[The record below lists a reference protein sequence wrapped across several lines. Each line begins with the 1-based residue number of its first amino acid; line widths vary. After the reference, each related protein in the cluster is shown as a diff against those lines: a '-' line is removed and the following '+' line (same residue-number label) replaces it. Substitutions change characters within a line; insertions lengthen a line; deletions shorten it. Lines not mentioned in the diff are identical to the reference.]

1 MRINYSSSYLGK
13 IIFIF
18 IGSVIGTV
26 SLVYS
31 NYIAAELAAKER
43 NEIHLWSQALAQQ
56 NMSVERSQAI
66 IDMTSSSTT
75 IPYIVV
81 NEYMQVM
88 GSQNV
93 DPEVLADPIRL
104 RERLEKMTLDG
115 RAPIPIRLSSLTLTF
130 FYDESPLLRSLFW
143 FPYIQL
149 GIIGVFIAFAMMTF
163 RSTKQS
169 EQNKVWVGMS
179 KETAH
184 QLGTPTSSLLGWV
197 EYLRTQELPQEVVD
211 EIGRD
216 VTRLTKVVDRFSKIG
231 STTQLIPINI
241 YDITLSVVSYF
252 QSRIPRHVSLKMDE
266 ISSAPLQVLA
276 NNSLLE
282 WVFENLLKNALDAL
296 GGKGTIEVK
305 ISSAGHWVT
314 VDVTD
319 TGKGIAKGSWRRIFH
334 PGFTTKT
341 RGWGLGL
348 SLSKRIVEQYHYGK
362 IFVLNS
368 EIDKGTTIRVQ
379 LKKL

>member
-130 FYDESPLLRSLFW
+130 FYDESPLLR
-143 FPYIQL
+143 
-149 GIIGVFIAFAMMTF
+149 
-163 RSTKQS
+163 
-169 EQNKVWVGMS
+169 
-179 KETAH
+179 
-184 QLGTPTSSLLGWV
+184 
-197 EYLRTQELPQEVVD
+197 
-211 EIGRD
+211 
-216 VTRLTKVVDRFSKIG
+216 
-231 STTQLIPINI
+231 
-241 YDITLSVVSYF
+241 
-252 QSRIPRHVSLKMDE
+252 
-266 ISSAPLQVLA
+266 
-276 NNSLLE
+276 
-282 WVFENLLKNALDAL
+282 
-296 GGKGTIEVK
+296 
-305 ISSAGHWVT
+305 
-314 VDVTD
+314 
-319 TGKGIAKGSWRRIFH
+319 
-334 PGFTTKT
+334 
-341 RGWGLGL
+341 
-348 SLSKRIVEQYHYGK
+348 
-362 IFVLNS
+362 
-368 EIDKGTTIRVQ
+368 
-379 LKKL
+379 